1 MDIELLDN
9 QAILSG
15 LRFPFKVSKVTQVVI
30 ARGEA
35 SCIVDFYSYTLKA
48 PSVAIFLPGQIIE
61 SIEASDDFEGF
72 GMMTTVEFTDS
83 LNLPVGFS
91 GETVLQVQ
99 PFLFHQPGSP
109 AGIHD
114 LLYDGKQCC
123 QEGGSPI

>member
-35 SCIVDFYSYTLKA
+35 SCIVDFYSYILKA

-72 GMMTTVEFTDS
+72 GMMTTEEFTDS
-83 LNLPVGFS
+83 LNLPVGFQERLS
-91 GETVLQVQ
+91 FKSNHFYSINQEALQA
-99 PFLFHQPGSP
+99 SP
-109 AGIHD
+109 LSFTFPD
-114 LLYDGKQCC
+114 R
-123 QEGGSPI
+123 